1 MTNLRETIEIMRNIR
16 WTMDNVHRDL
26 EHLHLSIVNYQFDT
40 ELWETLNL
48 NSQFKMR
55 QLIVQYGSA
64 IHQNQNLIA
73 QYELFYVFWF
83 NLTDMYMRE
92 TTQWVENH
100 IEFLDEHILM
110 CVTMMGLFNDELTR
124 LYRLL
129 PVE

>member
-64 IHQNQNLIA
+64 IHQIQNLIA

-110 CVTMMGLFNDELTR
+110 CVNMMGLFNDELTR